1 MEPASL
7 MSPALAGGVFTTSV
21 AWEAWP
27 EARTGISAL
36 KLSLRGALRWPLERE
51 GQPGPPEG
59 SMQDPTPSLLRC
71 PPFAVEQVT
80 NVVLYSSDY
89 YIKTVAAEEA
99 Q

>member
-59 SMQDPTPSLLRC
+59 SIQDPTPSLPMLSPLCSGASGQRGSLL
-71 PPFAVEQVT
+71 E
-80 NVVLYSSDY
+80 
-89 YIKTVAAEEA
+89 
-99 Q
+99 